1 MIIYNM
7 GWLSAKNCT
16 IVSVSNGTMGI
27 RTKTGES
34 TASPMRSASRF
45 SLISRSLHSKM
56 SSIPRSEPRF
66 YALGQTAAR
75 RLIFV
80 VFTVRDELFR
90 VISARDMTRRETRRY
105 QREQK

>member
-1 MIIYNM
+1 MAVCEELHDRVGFEWDDGNQD
-7 GWLSAKNCT
+7 KNWRKHRVTDAECEQ
-16 IVSVSNGTMGI
+16 IFFNQ
-27 RTKTGES
+27 
-34 TASPMRSASRF
+34 P
-45 SLISRSLHSKM
+45 LIALEDVEYS
-56 SSIPRSEPRF
+56 RSEPRF